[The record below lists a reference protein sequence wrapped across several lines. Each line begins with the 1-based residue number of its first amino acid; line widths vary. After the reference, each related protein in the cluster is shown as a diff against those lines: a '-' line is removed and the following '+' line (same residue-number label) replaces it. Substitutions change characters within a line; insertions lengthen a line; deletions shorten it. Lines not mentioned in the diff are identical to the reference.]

1 MMFSYTLSKCILPK
15 ARKNRA
21 HPASSCYMRECFAEN
36 VPKHLCP
43 PADMYKAAAKNS
55 WPMMCPAARPILRY
69 CIWKQKKNR
78 LNIHTGAHV
87 PFCQNCVFHEYTAM
101 SCFSFQLL
109 HSAQVC
115 AKPKTNSKALYIL
128 QSVRQHIQFIGITF
142 RYRSIVHR
150 NKTSRLCIKILFE

>member
-55 WPMMCPAARPILRY
+55 WLTTFPTVQPIPRY
-69 CIWKQKKNR
+69 CIWNQEKSR
-78 LNIHTGAHV
+78 SSIHAGVHV
-87 PFCQNCVFHEYTAM
+87 PFCQRCVFHECTATN
-101 SCFSFQLL
+101 CFSFQHLR
-109 HSAQVC
+109 SAQVC
-115 AKPKTNSKALYIL
+115 AVPETNSKALYIL